1 MRPFSKEEMEALKP
15 LEPRMRQARFDYLTS
30 LYSEQKET
38 VRNIYTAA
46 GGTRSIMWDCGQCW
60 LAVMKDI
67 GEQYFKQLEEAEKE
81 PEVKPA
87 PKKKAPAKKAAK

>member
-15 LEPRMRQARFDYLTS
+15 LEPRMRQAQFDYLTS

-38 VRNIYTAA
+38 VRTIYSAA

-60 LAVMKDI
+60 LAVMKDV
-67 GEQYFKQLEEAEKE
+67 GEQYFRQLAEAD
-81 PEVKPA
+81 KPK
-87 PKKKAPAKKAAK
+87 PKKAAAKKK

>member
-38 VRNIYTAA
+38 VRSIYTAA

-60 LAVMKDI
+60 LAVMKEI
-67 GEQYFKQLEEAEKE
+67 GEQYFKQLEEMTKE
-81 PEVKPA
+81 PEPKPA
-87 PKKKAPAKKAAK
+87 PKKKAPAKKAK